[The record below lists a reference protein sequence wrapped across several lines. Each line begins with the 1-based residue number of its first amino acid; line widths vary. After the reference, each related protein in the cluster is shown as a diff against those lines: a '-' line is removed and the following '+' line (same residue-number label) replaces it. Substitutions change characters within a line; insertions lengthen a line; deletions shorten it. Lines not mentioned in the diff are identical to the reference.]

1 MGLYELLKQ
10 LDIKQIEPVVLCYYK
25 NHYTQILETIP
36 GVKVIFINDEALL
49 EIKKIPASRFS
60 FINILLLQYYS
71 VKKYFYGDSKLVAFI
86 YDVLQTERPQL
97 VQHSNDITDNRQSV
111 RACIKAGIPQL
122 IYNHTLAGYGYDYTN
137 YWFDYFLIKKLS
149 FHIHMTEV
157 VRNHFTK
164 LFHLDKKKSAIF
176 NDFVDTDKFMPK
188 PENELLEQELGIDES
203 DFVITDIG
211 RIISWKGQHVLI
223 EAVNLI
229 KNKVPQF
236 KVLIVGPY
244 DKAVG
249 SETYYKELNQL
260 TVKYHLEDIIIFTGN
275 REDISE
281 IINSSDVIVH
291 TAIKPEPQGIVILEA
306 LLCKKP
312 VIASDSG
319 GSAELVKMYG
329 GLLVKPADA
338 AALANILLQVM
349 NGEKDKVSS
358 ENYPVHYEK
367 LLQDFD
373 PKNKVEQLMDIYKSV
388 LN

>member
-1 MGLYELLKQ
+1 MGLHELLKQ
-10 LDIKQIEPVVLCYYK
+10 LDVKQTEPVVLCYYK
-25 NHYTQILETIP
+25 NCYTQILETIP
-36 GVKVIFINDEALL
+36 GVKVIFIDDEALL
-49 EIKKIPASRFS
+49 EIKKMPASRFS
-60 FINILLLQYYS
+60 FINILLLQYYA
-71 VKKYFYGDSKLVAFI
+71 VKKYFYDDSKLIAFI
-86 YDVLQTERPQL
+86 YDLLQKEKPQL
-97 VQHSNDITDNRQSV
+97 VQHSNDIIDNRQSV

-122 IYNHTLAGYGYDYTN
+122 VYNHTLAGYGYNYTN
-137 YWFDYFLIKKLS
+137 YWLDYFLIKKLS

-157 VRNHFTK
+157 VKAHFTK
-164 LFHLDKKKSAIF
+164 LFHIDKKKSAVF
-176 NDFVDTDKFMPK
+176 HDFVDTDKFMPK
-188 PENELLEQELGIDES
+188 PENELLKQELGIDEN

-229 KNKVPQF
+229 KNKVPYF

-249 SETYYKELNQL
+249 SETYYGELRKMAA
-260 TVKYHLEDIIIFTGN
+260 KYGLEDIILFTGN
-275 REDISE
+275 REDISD

-312 VIASDSG
+312 VIASNSG
-319 GSAELVKMYG
+319 GSAELVKKYG
-329 GLLVKPADA
+329 GLLVKPSDA
-338 AALANILLQVM
+338 VALAKILLHLI

-373 PKNKVEQLMDIYKSV
+373 PQNKVQQLMDIYKSV